1 MLHELLRQACSSH
14 CKLDLW
20 IGGRQCYVVLLS
32 FGLWKRQ
39 SINDYVSYRSC
50 ALPTSISILLIIAS
64 VLVCEHAG
72 WSVALSF
79 ICDSFLFSP
88 NRPVEFCKSLVL
100 WKVSWGLRRLR
111 REEKRVQLE
120 HCASLLAPSS
130 NAVWVSCNREVANAR
145 AHYNR
150 IIQRF
155 TQSAVP
161 LFCHLITSYWIGINL
176 HCLSPNKQ
184 SS

>member
-1 MLHELLRQACSSH
+1 MLCSPFVLRIVKKAINQWLC
-14 CKLDLW
+14 L
-20 IGGRQCYVVLLS
+20 QVLCFADIYFYPS
-32 FGLWKRQ
+32 DDSRCAGLWACRLIGC
-39 SINDYVSYRSC
+39 SVFY
-50 ALPTSISILLIIAS
+50 LWFIL
-64 VLVCEHAG
+64 V
-72 WSVALSF
+72 
-79 ICDSFLFSP
+79 FSKSAW
-88 NRPVEFCKSLVL
+88 PVEFCKSLVL

-150 IIQRF
+150 IIEIF